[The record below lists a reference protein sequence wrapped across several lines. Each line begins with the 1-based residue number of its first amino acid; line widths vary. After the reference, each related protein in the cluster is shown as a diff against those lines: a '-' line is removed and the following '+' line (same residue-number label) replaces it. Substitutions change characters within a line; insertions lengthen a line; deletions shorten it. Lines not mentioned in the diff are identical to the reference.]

1 MFKLITSSPKES
13 EKTWVELNLR
23 RVSNAVLLKSPEV
36 IVCVYVAGCVT
47 NKIYIEVH
55 SFLFIFT
62 CRQFYNLKFLNM

>member
-1 MFKLITSSPKES
+1 MFKLITSSPEES

-36 IVCVYVAGCVT
+36 IVCVT
-47 NKIYIEVH
+47 SKIYIEVH